1 LKQFVIRHADKPD
14 HFWSLYGWAPLLNA
28 LRFSSEADAQ
38 GFRRD
43 HGLAGPGPAGA
54 ATIHGIAFDDERR
67 PDVQTDYNPFA
78 V

>member
-1 LKQFVIRHADKPD
+1 LKQFVIRHADKQD
-14 HFWSLYGWAPLLNA
+14 HYWSLYGWAPLLNA

-43 HGLAGPGPAGA
+43 HGLGSETGGA
-54 ATIHGIAFDDERR
+54 VIHGIAFDDERR
-67 PDVQTDYNPFA
+67 PDVATDYNPFA